1 MEFKY
6 GMRLRGFSIGCQPK
20 EGFVERRDDDTGKYY
35 DILVYDRPLTV
46 KEMTGYDLD
55 RLFSYTDIKNQRQE
69 EFNQLPFFFAFSDD
83 QLEKEMAKR
92 GLTLS
97 KEDIAKIIRFPS
109 VPGTFALKEDLPV
122 IREYHS
128 KPDPMDELMKDP
140 AFAQDAFYYE
150 MGNHEYHINWEGD
163 YDVCRCFGS
172 CEYDELKD
180 YSDYLPEMGFDA
192 GIVTAYKK
200 AKARFLHD
208 ADENGWY

>member
-46 KEMTGYDLD
+46 KEMSGYDLD
-55 RLFSYTDIKNQRQE
+55 RLFNYTEIKDQRQQ
-69 EFNQLPFFFAFSDD
+69 EFNQLPFFFAFSDK
-83 QLEKEMAKR
+83 QLEEELAKR
-92 GLTLS
+92 GLTLADTS
-97 KEDIAKIIRFPS
+97 KIVRFQNI
-109 VPGTFALKEDLPV
+109 PGTFALKDDLPV

-140 AFAQDAFYYE
+140 AFAEDAFYYE
-150 MGNHEYHINWEGD
+150 MGNHEYHINWQAD
-163 YDVCRCFGS
+163 YDVCSCFGK
-172 CEYDELKD
+172 CEYDDLKD
-180 YSDYLPEMGFDA
+180 YDDYLTELGFETEV
-192 GIVTAYKK
+192 ITAFKK
-200 AKARFLHD
+200 AKRRFLHD